1 MAEKKTRETTTVAH
15 QTRDGKTGSGARRGE
30 QLLRKL
36 RENSPEIYYAGQRVK
51 DVTTH
56 PAFRRGVESLA
67 SLYDLQW
74 KYPDVMLYDSPAS
87 GNKVGRSFMI
97 PKTHGELRSIS
108 RMMKVWSDASFGMMG
123 RSPDYLNRAMTAY
136 AAGADFLAQQGPKF
150 GENARRYYE
159 YIRENDL
166 CLTHTLITPQANRAV
181 NTAKQADPYLAARVK
196 EETDAGIV
204 IRGCRM
210 LATLPASD
218 EIMVFP
224 STLLKNQ
231 EEDAPYAFGLAIPTS
246 TPGLKF
252 QCREAVDYG
261 HSHYDHPL
269 GSRFEEMDAVVIFDD
284 VFVPWENIFLYRD
297 VAKCNEAY
305 AKTGAIVNMSH
316 QVVVKNIAKT
326 EFLLGL
332 ASLLAHTIGVETF
345 QHIQEKLAEIWVNME
360 TMKAF
365 LRAAEADAK
374 LDDYGVMRPAWD
386 PLDAA
391 RNLYPR
397 LYPRMIEIIQQ
408 MGASGLVSV
417 PTQAD
422 MNGPLAEEIKNYYQ
436 AARAEAHER
445 IPLFRLAWDTALS
458 AFGSRQVLY
467 ERFFFGDPVRMAS
480 ALVANHSCAEY
491 VDRVREFLAQS
502 REEALSEARK

>member
-1 MAEKKTRETTTVAH
+1 MSGKQQNDENTTGA
-15 QTRDGKTGSGARRGE
+15 GARRGE
-30 QLLRKL
+30 HILKKL
-36 RENSPEIYYAGQRVK
+36 SANSPEIYYAGERVK

-56 PAFRRGVESLA
+56 PAFRNGVKSLA
-67 SLYDLQW
+67 ALYDAQW
-74 KYPDVMLYDSPAS
+74 KQPDVMLFDSPSS
-87 GNKVGRSFMI
+87 GKKVGLSFMI
-97 PKTHGELRSIS
+97 PKTHDELRSVS
-108 RMMKVWSDASFGMMG
+108 RMMKVWADASFGMMG

-136 AAGADFLAQQGPKF
+136 AAGTDFLVQANPKV
-150 GENARRYYE
+150 GNNARRYYE
-159 YIRENDL
+159 YLRENDL

-196 EETDAGIV
+196 EETDAGIT

-210 LATLPASD
+210 LATLPAAD

-231 EEDAPYAFGLAIPTS
+231 EEDAPYAFGLAIPTN

-261 HSHYDHPL
+261 RSRYDHPL

-284 VFVPWENIFLYRD
+284 VFVPWENVFLYRD
-297 VAKCNEAY
+297 VKSCNEAY
-305 AKTGAIVNMSH
+305 ARTGAIVNMSH

-326 EFLLGL
+326 EYLLGL
-332 ASLLAHTIGVETF
+332 ASLMTHTIGIETF

-365 LRAAEADAK
+365 LRTAEADAA
-374 LDDYGVMRPAWD
+374 LDEYGTMRPAWD

-397 LYPRMIEIIQQ
+397 LYPRMVEIIQQ
-408 MGASGLVSV
+408 MGASGLVAT
-417 PTQAD
+417 PTEAD
-422 MNGPLAEEIKNYYQ
+422 VKGPLAEEIRNYYQ
-436 AARAEAHER
+436 AARADAHER

-467 ERFFFGDPVRMAS
+467 ERFFFGDPVRMAG
-480 ALVANHSCAEY
+480 ALTANHDRTAY
-491 VDRVREFLAQS
+491 MDRVREFLA
-502 REEALSEARK
+502 RAKEEAADTTKK

>member
-1 MAEKKTRETTTVAH
+1 MKREDSQSRTVNG
-15 QTRDGKTGSGARRGE
+15 QNGRGARRGQ
-30 QLLRKL
+30 QLLEKL
-36 RENSPEIYYAGQRVK
+36 RNDSPEIYYAGERVK

-56 PAFRRGVESLA
+56 PAFRNGLKSLA
-67 SLYDLQW
+67 GLYDLQW
-74 KYPDVMLYDSPAS
+74 KQPEVMLFDSPTS
-87 GNKVGRSFMI
+87 TNKVGRSFMI
-97 PKTHGELRSIS
+97 PKTREELHSIS
-108 RMMKVWSDASFGMMG
+108 TMMKVWADATFGMMG

-136 AAGADFLAQQGPKF
+136 AAGAEFLAEQGAQF
-150 GENARRYYE
+150 GENARNYHA
-159 YIRENDL
+159 YIREHDL
-166 CLTHTLITPQANRAV
+166 CLTHTLITPQANRSV
-181 NTAKQADPYLAARVK
+181 NPAKQADPYLAARVK

-210 LATLPASD
+210 LATLPAAD

-252 QCREAVDYG
+252 QCRETVDYG
-261 HSHYDHPL
+261 RRLFDHPL

-284 VFVPWENIFLYRD
+284 VFVPWERVFLYRD

-305 AKTGAIVNMSH
+305 ARTGAIVNMSH
-316 QVVVKNIAKT
+316 QVVVKNIAKS

-332 ASLLAHTIGVETF
+332 ASYMAQMIGIETF
-345 QHIQEKLAEIWVNME
+345 QHVQEKIAEIWVNTE

-365 LRAAEADAK
+365 LRAAEADAA
-374 LDDYGVMRPAWD
+374 LDAFGVFRPAWD

-391 RNLYPR
+391 RNLFPR
-397 LYPRMIEIIQQ
+397 LYPRMVEIIQQ
-408 MGASGLVSV
+408 LGASGLVSV

-422 MNGPLAEEIKNYYQ
+422 MEGPLKEKIKLYYQ
-436 AARAEAHER
+436 AARADAHER
-445 IPLFRLAWDTALS
+445 IPLFRLAWDVALS

-467 ERFFFGDPVRMAS
+467 ERFFFGDPVRMAG
-480 ALVANHSCAEY
+480 ALVSNHDRTQYIE
-491 VDRVREFLAQS
+491 RVREFLKQAK
-502 REEALSEARK
+502 EEALTEANQ